1 MDGKVVE
8 FKSKQVTGANVTVID
23 IPSCCLTCK
32 YSFDKGGSR
41 GVYCSKLQ
49 QTMKPFN
56 ICNYYTLK

>member
-1 MDGKVVE
+1 MSVVE
-8 FKSKQVTGANVTVID
+8 FKNKKVIDANVTVID

-32 YSFDKGGSR
+32 NKFDKGGSR

-56 ICNYYTLK
+56 ICDHYTP